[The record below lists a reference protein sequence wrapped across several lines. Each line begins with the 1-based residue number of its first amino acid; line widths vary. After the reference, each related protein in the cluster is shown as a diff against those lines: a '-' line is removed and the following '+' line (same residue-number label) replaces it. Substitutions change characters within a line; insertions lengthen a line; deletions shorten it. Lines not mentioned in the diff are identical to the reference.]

1 MSSSDDAAE
10 SSDETDGPFKEEID
24 VTSHTSYNEAV
35 LLFQM
40 KQYGKVLAILER
52 LYKQIEPIE
61 EALATRIC
69 FLLLDVY
76 FAMQMP
82 EKAAPV
88 VQHLE
93 KVLAAEVERSGAGGA
108 GAETR

>member
-1 MSSSDDAAE
+1 M
-10 SSDETDGPFKEEID
+10 
-24 VTSHTSYNEAV
+24 TSHTSYNEAV

-40 KQYGKVLAILER
+40 KQYGKVLVILER

-76 FAMQMP
+76 FEMGMP
-82 EKAAPV
+82 EKAGPV
-88 VQHLE
+88 VMHLE
-93 KVLAAEVERSGAGGA
+93 KVLAPTGRQYRCNLFEMVSKQDVSFDGR
-108 GAETR
+108 